1 VYSLPVLPETMR
13 VDLTRIVIKGKKLDP
28 ETGNVEPDAVICEY
42 PGVTA
47 IVKPLD
53 LETSSRWNDEFPGAG
68 HRAWAAT
75 KLVKDHLIGFDGLTM
90 KDGDADVPF
99 DIKDERHFRSLPMDM
114 RSGIFIS
121 LRDRASVSEE
131 TEKNSESP
139 SGSDGTNTSA
149 ISFAEPV
156 ASPPATG

>member
-1 VYSLPVLPETMR
+1 MYSLPVLPDTMR
-13 VDLTRIVIKGKKLDP
+13 VDLTRVVIKGKKIDP
-28 ETGNVEPDAVICEY
+28 ETGGIEPDVVICEY

-53 LETSSRWNDEFPGAG
+53 LEASSKWNDEFPGAG

-75 KLVKDHLIGFDGLTM
+75 KLVKDHLLGFDGLTM
-90 KDGDADVPF
+90 KDGEADAPF
-99 DIKDERHFRSLPMDM
+99 DIANERHFRSLPIDM
-114 RSGIFIS
+114 RTGIFIS

-139 SGSDGTNTSA
+139 SGSGGMSTSA
-149 ISFAEPV
+149 NSPAEDV